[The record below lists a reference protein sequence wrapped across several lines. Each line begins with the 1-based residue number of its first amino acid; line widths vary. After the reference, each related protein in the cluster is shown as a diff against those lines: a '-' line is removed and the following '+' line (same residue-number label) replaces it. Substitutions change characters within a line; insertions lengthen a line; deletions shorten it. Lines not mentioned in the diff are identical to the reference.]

1 MLAGSTVLV
10 TGCSR
15 GLGLEM
21 TRQLLTRSVPTKV
34 DIIHWIL
41 SSLDNT
47 QIQFQEGW
55 VRNCTTRV
63 APRNQ
68 KPPFCHFSIARKVGK
83 VVATCRQP
91 QHAEEL
97 GQLAE
102 QHPEALYVAR
112 LGSNVPYHLP
122 TTPWSWNCWL
132 RSCSTGL
139 TWLTW
144 TVLQS
149 SVKRFDWK
157 TIDVDVLQLRK

>member
-21 TRQLLTRSVPTKV
+21 TRQLLTRSVPIKV
-34 DIIHWIL
+34 D
-41 SSLDNT
+41 NT
-47 QIQFQEGW
+47 RIQFWEGW
-55 VRNCTTRV
+55 VRKCLTRV

-112 LGSNVPYHLP
+112 LGSWLTYHLP
-122 TTPWSWNCWL
+122 TTPCSWNCWL

>member
-1 MLAGSTVLV
+1 MEFNQFLYQSQNVGWEHRSCHWLLKRAGPGNDEAAAHQVCPHQS
-10 TGCSR
+10 GYY
-15 GLGLEM
+15 
-21 TRQLLTRSVPTKV
+21 P
-34 DIIHWIL
+34 
-41 SSLDNT
+41 LDNT

-122 TTPWSWNCWL
+122 TTPCSWNCWL

-139 TWLTW
+139 T
-144 TVLQS
+144 
-149 SVKRFDWK
+149 
-157 TIDVDVLQLRK
+157 